1 MPVVNLY
8 ATFRDLAGQSRVEVP
23 GRTVGE
29 ALSAL
34 VKRYPGLEAELFEN
48 RALAERATVFLGGR
62 DVRYLQGLDTPLAE
76 EDVLDLFPPVA
87 GGQVFRRVYGALRPW
102 LLEAYLK
109 GLGARKEGEV
119 FHLPGAQVRFRELP
133 PHRVG
138 SLEVPQLEVEVEG
151 PEALRW
157 FEKLELYAAR
167 GGG

>member
-1 MPVVNLY
+1 MPVIHLY
-8 ATFRDLAGQSRVEVP
+8 ATFRDLAGKSRLEVP
-23 GRTVGE
+23 GKTVGE

-34 VKRYPGLEAELFEN
+34 VKQYPALEAELLEN
-48 RALAERATVFLGGR
+48 GALAERATVFLGGR
-62 DVRYLQGLDTPLAE
+62 DVRYLQGLDTPLSE
-76 EDVLDLFPPVA
+76 GDTLDLFPPVA
-87 GGQVFRRVYGALRPW
+87 GGQAFRRVYGALRPW

-109 GLGARKEGEV
+109 GLGARKEGEA
-119 FHLPGAQVRFRELP
+119 FLLPGALVRFRELP

-138 SLEVPQLEVEVEG
+138 NLEVPRLEVEVEG